1 MATMCFAMWLQD
13 EAVSNN
19 RHLILILA
27 GVIAIAVVGMAIVL
41 LAIAVKAVKAI
52 EEFGEATQEF
62 KAKLLPLLDEVT
74 AFSKSGR
81 EMLQDSAPKVK
92 MITDNMLKV
101 SETLAETS
109 KIARSAAAQ
118 IDTTLTDANLRT
130 QRQVARV
137 DSMITAA
144 LTTTTEVAEAV
155 ANGIR
160 VPVQKAVAMAGQA
173 KLLVEGLLSRF
184 RARSAAAAPDPTEYD
199 ENQDQA

>member
-1 MATMCFAMWLQD
+1 MATMGFAMWLQD

-19 RHLILILA
+19 RHLVLILA

-41 LAIAVKAVKAI
+41 LAIAVKALKAI
-52 EEFGEATQEF
+52 KEFGESTQEF
-62 KAKLLPLLDEVT
+62 KAKLLPLLDEMT

-92 MITDNMLKV
+92 MITDNLLKV
-101 SETLAETS
+101 SDSLAETS
-109 KIARSAAAQ
+109 QIARSAAAQ
-118 IDTTLTDANLRT
+118 IDTTITDVNLRT

-144 LTTTTEVAEAV
+144 LTTTTEVAEAI

-184 RARSAAAAPDPTEYD
+184 RSRSAAAAADTSRDDAD
-199 ENQDQA
+199 EV